1 MRRLVAVTV
10 LMAAVAVGCGD
21 SKDDSSETRA
31 TGAPPVSLPGQVTD
45 HGSADVSGKGAKATL
60 DLEADDFY
68 FGPTF
73 VKAAAGQVVTV
84 TVKNEGK
91 ATHTFTV
98 DGSGVDQQLAPD
110 TKATI
115 EVTMPASGFV
125 NYYCRFHRGQGMQGA
140 FYSTPSATGGGAP
153 TTGST
158 TSSTAYRPSY

>member
-1 MRRLVAVTV
+1 MRKLLAVTV
-10 LMAAVAVGCGD
+10 LMAATAVGCGG
-21 SKDDSSETRA
+21 SKDGSTETR
-31 TGAPPVSLPGQVTD
+31 TGGAPPVSLPGQVTN
-45 HGSADVSGKGAKATL
+45 HSSADVSGKGAKAKL
-60 DLEADDFY
+60 AMELDDFY

-98 DGSGVDQQLAPD
+98 DGSGVDQQLAPGA
-110 TKATI
+110 KATI
-115 EVTMPASGFV
+115 EVTTPANGFV

-140 FYSTPSATGGGAP
+140 LYSVAGAGGGAS

-158 TSSTAYRPSY
+158 TSTTAYRPSY